1 MAREKTRA
9 VASATPARPGR
20 VTLKELALHLQLS
33 ETTVSRVLN
42 ESPGSQRIPL
52 PTRERVLVAASQLN
66 YQPNVL
72 ARGLRNKRSQTVSV
86 IVPEI
91 SDGYSTTVLSGI
103 EDALLLA
110 DYFYF
115 VVSHRH
121 RPELLRK
128 YPPLLLSRSVE
139 GIIAVDTPLETDLP
153 IPVVAVSSHI
163 KRKAVLNIE
172 LDHLLAAH
180 YALDHLRALGHQ
192 NIAVIKG
199 QEFSS
204 DTQPRWQAIQTVAQR
219 LGLKIVP
226 KLVVQLEETGIGS
239 EPGRVATVKLLER
252 RLPFTAIF
260 AFNDLSA
267 IGAIQALREANL
279 NVPRDVSVVGFDDI
293 ASAATNDPPLTTVRQ
308 PLQEMGRVAATSLL
322 QLLREGPSVVSQAK
336 PIRVLP
342 SFVER
347 HSTAPVAQE
356 GQNKQPVLYVPDQ
369 GRRYGVR

>member
-1 MAREKTRA
+1 
-9 VASATPARPGR
+9 VS
-20 VTLKELALHLQLS
+20 LKELAFHLGLS
-33 ETTVSRVLN
+33 ETTVSRVVN
-42 ESPGSQRIPL
+42 DSPGALRIPL
-52 PTRERVLVAASQLN
+52 QTRERVLAAAQLLN

-139 GIIAVDTPLETDLP
+139 GIIAVDTALEMELP
-153 IPVVAVSSHI
+153 IPVVSVSGHI

-204 DTQPRWQAIQTVAQR
+204 DTQPRWHAIQSVAQR
-219 LGLKIVP
+219 LGLKIAP
-226 KLVVQLEETGIGS
+226 KLVVQLEATGIGS

-252 RLPFTAIF
+252 RVPFTAIF

-279 NVPRDVSVVGFDDI
+279 SVPRDVSVVGFDDI

-322 QLLREGPSVVSQAK
+322 QLLRESSSDASHAK

-356 GQNKQPVLYVPDQ
+356 GQNRQPVLYVPDQ
-369 GRRYGVR
+369 GRRYGGR